1 MTDVL
6 QVPDVLPLVGG
17 KLSALA
23 REHRVPGAQLA
34 IHHAGRTVAVEFG
47 EAEYGTRRRMTRDTA
62 VPAGSVTKAFTA
74 TLAMVL
80 VADGDLELDA
90 PVSDHL
96 PELGELGEQLTLRQ
110 LLSHTAGL
118 PTGPD
123 SEDVATASVR
133 RYVRDHCRAAD
144 LVLPP
149 GTGFSYSN
157 LGFVLVGYLIE
168 TVTGMDW
175 WSALDSILLRPLDIE
190 AAAIVGSG
198 ASAGSR
204 AVATGHSVNVAA
216 GRVRPVRQSL
226 AGVEA
231 AAGALAAS
239 ATDLVSLGRLHLGD
253 GGAGLLP
260 AAHAATMR
268 EAVPVAEPF
277 GLADGW
283 GLGLAVFDVDG
294 CRWVGHD
301 GNGDGTS
308 CHLRV
313 DPDAGWVVAFTSN
326 ANTGT
331 GLWRDL
337 LGVLAGTDLPIAPPR
352 PAVPPAR
359 TVPAQPNCAGTYV
372 NANMSYVV
380 ESRGGGLYLSVDGDA
395 FARLTCH
402 ENLVFSVRDPAS
414 GRQVLGG
421 RFVRD
426 PRTGAV
432 QAIQLDGRLASRRR
446 QRVRERGHV
455 RIA

>member
-1 MTDVL
+1 VTEVL
-6 QVPDVLPLVGG
+6 PVPAVLPLVGG

-47 EAEYGTRRRMTRDTA
+47 EAEHGTRRRLTRDTA
-62 VPAGSVTKAFTA
+62 VPVGSVTKVFTA
-74 TLAMVL
+74 TTAMVL

-90 PVSDHL
+90 PLADHL
-96 PELGELGEQLTLRQ
+96 PELGELGERLTLRQ

-133 RYVRDHCRAAD
+133 RYLRDHCRAAD

-157 LGFVLVGYLIE
+157 LGYVLTGHLIE
-168 TVTGMDW
+168 TITGMDW
-175 WSALDSILLRPLDIE
+175 WSALESILLRPLGIE
-190 AAAIVGSG
+190 PAAIVGPG
-198 ASAGSR
+198 CATER
-204 AVATGHSVNVAA
+204 AVAAGHSVNAGA
-216 GRVRPVRQSL
+216 GRIRPVRPSL
-226 AGVEA
+226 AAAEA
-231 AAGALAAS
+231 AAGALAVS
-239 ATDLVSLGRLHLGD
+239 ATDLVALGRLHLD
-253 GGAGLLP
+253 GAGAGPLP
-260 AAHAATMR
+260 AGHAGRMR
-268 EAVPVAEPF
+268 EPVPAAQPF

-283 GLGLAVFDVDG
+283 GLGLAVFDADG
-294 CRWVGHD
+294 TRWVGHD
-301 GNGDGTS
+301 GNSDGTA
-308 CHLRV
+308 CYLRV
-313 DPDAGWVVAFTSN
+313 DPDAGWVIALTSN
-326 ANTGT
+326 ANTGAA
-331 GLWRDL
+331 LWRSL
-337 LGVLAGTDLPIAPPR
+337 LAELAGTDLPISPPLVPAPPTR
-352 PAVPPAR
+352 VAPP
-359 TVPAQPNCAGTYV
+359 PPGCAGRYR
-372 NANMSYVV
+372 NGGMSYVV
-380 ESRGGGLYLSVDGDA
+380 EARGGGLYLSIDGDA

-432 QAIQLDGRLASRRR
+432 RAIQLDGRLAARHAYPL
-446 QRVRERGHV
+446 REDIRA